1 MKKKR
6 ILTVILL
13 VLAFVL
19 GASSF
24 WLFNKN
30 AESKGLEAKGTES
43 TTSETKSKSTSKIV
57 YTKLEE
63 GKDVKYLVVGDSIGE
78 GVGASSE
85 STRWHPL
92 LNQYIFNKYKS
103 KPEMRLLTK
112 GGSDVFDGLVELNNY
127 KTNTTY
133 DLIFVCFGQNDQG
146 SLPIDKFKENY
157 SLLLET
163 LIKRFPDAQIVTFVE
178 NALTKM
184 EYKNEIQSLSSKY
197 GAISID
203 MQEAFNQSGINVKEL
218 TTDGIHPN
226 DKGYE
231 IYARTINK
239 VLNESEKNK
248 DKLNEPTIKVTG
260 PVQKMDIEVEIS
272 KNKGFMQKTIKQDNK
287 STDYMVSSIGKSYV
301 EYEVQADSLLGVSIV
316 SNTDGGEFDVYVDG
330 KKVKTLST
338 FSRRSAVR
346 HLLIDEHMGSGSH
359 TIKFVVKNQQPSE
372 KQDVRIAGI
381 ITK

>member
-1 MKKKR
+1 MKKTK

-13 VLAFVL
+13 ILAIVL
-19 GASSF
+19 GGSSF
-24 WLFNKN
+24 WLFNKSTGN
-30 AESKGLEAKGTES
+30 KSVENKDVENESVEN
-43 TTSETKSKSTSKIV
+43 KSKSTSKIV
-57 YTKLEE
+57 YKKLKE
-63 GKDVKYLVVGDSIGE
+63 GKDFKYLVVGDSIGE
-78 GVGASSE
+78 GVGASDE
-85 STRWHPL
+85 SARWHPL
-92 LNQYIFNKYKS
+92 LNQYLLDKYKS
-103 KPEMRLLTK
+103 KPEMKLLTK

-133 DLIFVCFGQNDQG
+133 DLIFICFGQNDQG
-146 SLPIDKFKENY
+146 SLPIDKFRENY

-184 EYKNEIQSLSSKY
+184 EYKNEIQSLSIKY

-203 MQEAFNQSGINVKEL
+203 MQEEFKQSGINVKEL

-231 IYARTINK
+231 IYASTVSK
-239 VLNESEKNK
+239 VLSQSEKNK

-260 PVQKMDIEVEIS
+260 PVQKMDITVEAS
-272 KNKGFMQKTIKQDNK
+272 KKVGFKQKTIKQDNK
-287 STDYMVSSIGKSYV
+287 LTDYIVSNIGKSYV
-301 EYEVQADSLLGVSIV
+301 EYQVQAGSLLGVSIV

-346 HLLIDEHMGSGSH
+346 HLLIDEHMGAGSH
-359 TIKFVVKNQQPSE
+359 TIRFVVKNQQSSG

-381 ITK
+381 ITR

>member
-1 MKKKR
+1 MKKAR
-6 ILTVILL
+6 ILTVILCM
-13 VLAFVL
+13 LAIVL
-19 GASSF
+19 GGSSF
-24 WLFNKN
+24 WLFNRG
-30 AESKGLEAKGTES
+30 AENDP
-43 TTSETKSKSTSKIV
+43 KSASKIV
-57 YTKLEE
+57 YEKLKE
-63 GKDVKYLVVGDSIGE
+63 GKDFKYLVVGDSIGE

-92 LNQYIFNKYKS
+92 LNQYLIDNYKS
-103 KPEMRLLTK
+103 KPEMKLLTK

-146 SLPIDKFKENY
+146 SLPIDKFRENY

-184 EYKNEIQSLSSKY
+184 EYKNEIQSLSTKY

-203 MQEAFNQSGINVKEL
+203 MQKAFNQSGINVKEL
-218 TTDGIHPN
+218 TVDGIHPN

-231 IYARTINK
+231 IYANTVNK
-239 VLNESEKNK
+239 LLSKSGKNE
-248 DKLNEPTIKVTG
+248 DKLNEPTIEVTG
-260 PVQKMDIEVEIS
+260 PVQKMDTTVEIS
-272 KNKGFMQKTIKQDNK
+272 KKVGFKQKSIRQGAKL
-287 STDYMVSSIGKSYV
+287 TDYVVSDIGKSYV
-301 EYEVQADSLLGVSIV
+301 EYQVKADNLLGVSII

-330 KKVKTLST
+330 KKAKTLST
-338 FSRRSAVR
+338 FSRRRAIR
-346 HLLIDEHMGSGSH
+346 HLLIDEYMGSGSH
-359 TIKFVVKNQQPSE
+359 TIKFVVKNHQSSG
-372 KQDVRIAGI
+372 KQNVRISGI